1 MNKAIPTINTKDT
14 MKIKKSVG
22 SWTKDADNQLKIF
35 SHNMELS
42 RDWNQLWL
50 VPTHDVSEKIVF
62 EEHKTTL
69 ELLTQK
75 AANQPG

>member
-1 MNKAIPTINTKDT
+1 
-14 MKIKKSVG
+14 MKIRNSVG
-22 SWTKDADNQLKIF
+22 SWAKEVDNQLNIF

-42 RDWNQLWL
+42 KDWNQLWL
-50 VPTHDVSEKIVF
+50 VPTHDVSENIVF
-62 EEHKTTL
+62 EVHKTTR